1 VCREADLLL
10 ALRLQQ
16 EEEEAQAQ
24 RQQRQMYEQHQ
35 LQQQQQARTT
45 PMASYATQGES
56 LPILSSDFRDDKGV
70 DVFSIHWCAQA
81 L

>member
-1 VCREADLLL
+1 MCREADLLL

-24 RQQRQMYEQHQ
+24 RRQRQMYEQ
-35 LQQQQQARTT
+35 QQQQARAT

-56 LPILSSDFRDDKGV
+56 VYLVSHFLRHPTSGP
-70 DVFSIHWCAQA
+70 
-81 L
+81 